1 MTEIR
6 LAPRGF
12 VSFQDLS
19 ISANEK
25 TGRLVIRPGR
35 NANTTSPLSSI
46 SNTISAVPGNRRDR
60 AARLARKYLCNA
72 PDIMD
77 FENRII
83 IEYEEESRPGKRM
96 GKIGKKG
103 HWADSK
109 RDTQRDTNYRRAGF
123 RVCKIWESEMKKGP
137 WNLKLFHFL
146 ADCYCKR
153 PCKMYADMFLKEK
166 DLKQAMMR
174 RN

>member
-1 MTEIR
+1 MGEVDILVLHPIYRECLELNKENGWGFAFKEDSGDFETMVQFFESGPGER
-6 LAPRGF
+6 LRMAHPPTAENW
-12 VSFQDLS
+12 D
-19 ISANEK
+19 
-25 TGRLVIRPGR
+25 
-35 NANTTSPLSSI
+35 
-46 SNTISAVPGNRRDR
+46 DMD
-60 AARLARKYLCNA
+60 LCNA

-83 IEYEEESRPGKRM
+83 IEYEEESRPGKRS
-96 GKIGKKG
+96 GKLGRKG
-103 HWADSK
+103 HWSDSK

-146 ADCYCKR
+146 ADCYCR
-153 PCKMYADMFLKEK
+153 RDCRMYADMFLKEK